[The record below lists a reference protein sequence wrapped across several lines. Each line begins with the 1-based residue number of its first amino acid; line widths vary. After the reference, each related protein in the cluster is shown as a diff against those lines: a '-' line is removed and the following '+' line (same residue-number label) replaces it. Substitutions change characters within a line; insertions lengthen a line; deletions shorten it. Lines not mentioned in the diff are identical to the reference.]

1 MLALKLKRRCT
12 NIQTHRW
19 NHSWN
24 LIPCARLHLFMTSC
38 EQKLADLA
46 PWLMP
51 YLRSREGR
59 ILRASSVLRQAFRN
73 IIRKRRILK
82 GKILAG
88 EGRAFRVQYTHESG
102 YPSCLTDNK
111 YYLFRDA
118 RVAMMSKAK
127 DPYFADFS
135 FFCH

>member
-1 MLALKLKRRCT
+1 M
-12 NIQTHRW
+12 
-19 NHSWN
+19 
-24 LIPCARLHLFMTSC
+24 PSC

-102 YPSCLTDNK
+102 YPICLTDNK
-111 YYLFRDA
+111 YYLLRDA
-118 RVAMMSKAK
+118 RVAMMSMAK
-127 DPYFADFS
+127 DPYFADCSFS
-135 FFCH
+135 IIEFH

>member
-1 MLALKLKRRCT
+1 M
-12 NIQTHRW
+12 
-19 NHSWN
+19 
-24 LIPCARLHLFMTSC
+24 PSC

-73 IIRKRRILK
+73 MIRKRRILK

-88 EGRAFRVQYTHESG
+88 EGLAFRVQYAHVSG
-102 YPSCLTDNK
+102 YPTCLTDKK

-127 DPYFADFS
+127 DPYFADWSFS
-135 FFCH
+135 VILFH

>member
-1 MLALKLKRRCT
+1 M
-12 NIQTHRW
+12 
-19 NHSWN
+19 
-24 LIPCARLHLFMTSC
+24 PSC

-88 EGRAFRVQYTHESG
+88 EGLAFRVQYTPASG
-102 YPSCLTDNK
+102 YPDCLTDKK
-111 YYLFRDA
+111 YYLLRDA
-118 RVAMMSKAK
+118 RVAMMSMAK
-127 DPYFADFS
+127 DPYFADWSFS
-135 FFCH
+135 IIEFH